1 MPGTGCRLTLTC
13 DPVPFRGDTGE
24 MLARAADMPG
34 LALLDSGAPGWGQT
48 SILGVGGEAVVSWP
62 GEDLDPFST
71 LRAALNETSAPR
83 HPRWPFTGGLIGWF
97 GYDVRLLLEDLPDRH
112 LRWSGLP
119 DLHLAA
125 YRVCALRDEAS
136 GRTEISVLEDRE
148 DPDATDRARELAAE
162 LRQRL
167 LDPARRP
174 EPTQSA
180 FEDGRIDAPPAARH
194 VEAVRRARDH
204 IARGDV
210 YQVNLAQRLVARRPA
225 DLVGFYR
232 RLRAANPAAFG
243 AYVPFGDEA
252 LLSVSPERFL
262 AVDGDRVVTCPI
274 KGTAPRDKDAALDEA
289 HARRLRDSEKD
300 RAELA
305 MIVDVMRNDLSRVCE
320 PGSVTVRRPLSL
332 ESHPTVHHLVSEI
345 EGRLEE
351 GRDRVDLLRAALPGG
366 SVTGAPRIRA
376 MELIDELEA
385 CRRGVYCGS
394 LGYMGY
400 DGRME
405 LNILIRTAV
414 ATGDQLAVFGG
425 GGIVADSDPEDEYA
439 ETLHKVLGF
448 IRALGCETEA
458 TLG

>member
-1 MPGTGCRLTLTC
+1 
-13 DPVPFRGDTGE
+13 
-24 MLARAADMPG
+24 MLARASDLPG
-34 LALLDSGAPGWGQT
+34 IALLDSGGPAWGRT
-48 SILGVGGEAVVSWP
+48 SILGVGGETAVSWP
-62 GEDLDPFST
+62 DRDGDPFAT
-71 LRAALNETSAPR
+71 LRNVLDGTTAPR

-97 GYDVRLLLEDLPDRH
+97 GYDVRLLLEVLPDRH
-112 LRWSGLP
+112 PRWCGLP
-119 DLHLAA
+119 DLHLAT

-136 GRTEISVLEDRE
+136 GQTEISVLEDGD
-148 DPDATDRARELAAE
+148 DPDATDRARELAAV

-167 LDPARRP
+167 TDPARRP
-174 EPTQSA
+174 GPAPQASA
-180 FEDGRIDAPPAARH
+180 DGRMDAPPVARH
-194 VEAVRRARDH
+194 VEAVRRARHH

-210 YQVNLAQRLVARRPA
+210 YQVNLAQRLVSKRPA
-225 DLVGFYR
+225 DLIGFYR
-232 RLRAANPAAFG
+232 RLRADNPSAFG
-243 AYVPFGDEA
+243 AYVPLGDEA

-262 AVDGDRVVTCPI
+262 SVDGDHVVTCPI
-274 KGTAPRDKDAALDEA
+274 KGTAPRDKDPALDDA
-289 HARRLRDSEKD
+289 HARRLLSSEKD

-305 MIVDVMRNDLSRVCE
+305 MIVDVMRNDLSRVCD
-320 PGSVTVRRPLSL
+320 PGSVTVRRPLVL

-376 MELIDELEA
+376 MEIIDELEA
-385 CRRGVYCGS
+385 CRRSVYCGS

-414 ATGDQLAVFGG
+414 ATRDQLAVFGG
-425 GGIVADSDPEDEYA
+425 GGIVADSDPEDEHA

-448 IRALGCETEA
+448 IRALGCEEESG
-458 TLG
+458 LG